1 MRLPA
6 FVHDLWRLLPVR
18 PRRTLY
24 AWLSAAVAPRPD
36 PSAPAKAGPPW
47 IVAGVL
53 RSPSGLG
60 QTARLALSS
69 LRDHGPGASAID
81 LTAALMQPASLPEVG
96 GPDCPEGPGTIL
108 LYVTPPNIPRA
119 LAAIGRKRLAAK
131 RIVAV
136 WVWELER
143 LPDSW
148 VEQAA
153 FTHEIAAPTHFA
165 AEAIA
170 RSTGRP
176 VHRLRYPL
184 ALEPRL
190 ERLQPVGPFKVGF
203 AFDIASTEARKN
215 PWDLIQAFEAAFG
228 PDDDALL
235 SIKTRSADYDRHA
248 WEHLQSPISAM
259 GPRAELFCEDW
270 SRERTLE
277 WMASLDLYASLHRS
291 EGFGLTLA
299 EAMHQG
305 VPVLATDWS
314 ATAEFIDAEVGF
326 RSPTGWCRWKTASS
340 ATTWSKAAGR
350 SRTSPPRRR
359 SCENATRTAR
369 ALRRSALRGA
379 AGSRTNSRRR
389 VSSAT
394 SMRYPVTRRG
404 RRAESGG
411 ARA

>member
-1 MRLPA
+1 MTPSQ
-6 FVHDLWRLLPVR
+6 FVHELWRLLPVR
-18 PRRTLY
+18 QRRSAY

-36 PSAPAKAGPPW
+36 VSAPAKAGPPW

-69 LRDHGPGASAID
+69 LRDHGPGAAAID
-81 LTAALMQPASLPEVG
+81 LTSALMQPASLPEI
-96 GPDCPEGPGTIL
+96 EGPACPDGGGTIL

-119 LAAIGRKRLAAK
+119 LAAIGRKRLKGK
-131 RIVAV
+131 RVVAV

-143 LPDSW
+143 LPDAW
-148 VEQAA
+148 VEQAR
-153 FTHEIAAPTHFA
+153 FVHEIAAPTHFA

-170 RSTGRP
+170 RSTGRQ
-176 VHRLRYPL
+176 VRRLRYPL

-190 ERLQPVGPFKVGF
+190 ERRQPHGPFKIGF

-215 PWDLIQAFEAAFG
+215 PWDLIQAFEEAFG
-228 PDDDALL
+228 PEDDVLL
-235 SIKTRSADYDRHA
+235 SIKTRSADYDRQA
-248 WEHLQSPISAM
+248 WGLLQSRISEM

-277 WMASLDLYASLHRS
+277 WLASLDLYASLHRS

-314 ATAEFIDAEVGF
+314 ATSEFVDREVGF
-326 RSPTGWCRWKTASS
+326 PVPYVLVPVEDRQQRHTVEQGRWAQPDVTAAAKILRKCYAGRANLASIGL
-340 ATTWSKAAGR
+340 AGRRRIEDEFTAAGFISDLGVLSGTPIR
-350 SRTSPPRRR
+350 
-359 SCENATRTAR
+359 ATD
-369 ALRRSALRGA
+369 
-379 AGSRTNSRRR
+379 
-389 VSSAT
+389 
-394 SMRYPVTRRG
+394 
-404 RRAESGG
+404 
-411 ARA
+411 